1 MSENKELILRDVK
14 LRENALMKNVY
25 LWMIL
30 GLAVTAGIAFFVST
44 SEAALR
50 FIFLNPIVTIAIF
63 IAQLVLVMVLSGR
76 VERLS
81 TGAAVGTFLGYSALT
96 GVTLSSIFLA
106 YTGTSI
112 AIAFMSALSV
122 FIGGAIYGAVTK
134 KDLRSWGGYLTMGL
148 FGLII
153 ASLLNML
160 FRSSGLD
167 LIVSVIGVVLFTG
180 LTAWDSQR
188 VSDIN
193 REYGPSMTSE
203 ELTKLGILGALSL
216 YLDFLNQNFERTFE
230 EEHPGEPP
238 YLPYLYAGML
248 YNVSMKWL
256 EDDCAEDASML
267 ARLVVD
273 AIYPKE

>member
-1 MSENKELILRDVK
+1 MSENKELILKDVK

-112 AIAFMSALSV
+112 AIAFISALSV
-122 FIGGAIYGAVTK
+122 FVGGAVYGAVTK

-167 LIVSVIGVVLFTG
+167 LIVSFVGVVLFTG

-193 REYGPSMTSE
+193 REYGQSMTNE

-216 YLDFLNQNFERTFE
+216 YLDFLNIFL
-230 EEHPGEPP
+230 
-238 YLPYLYAGML
+238 YLVRIVGRSD
-248 YNVSMKWL
+248 N
-256 EDDCAEDASML
+256 
-267 ARLVVD
+267 
-273 AIYPKE
+273 

>member
-216 YLDFLNQNFERTFE
+216 YLDFLNIFL
-230 EEHPGEPP
+230 
-238 YLPYLYAGML
+238 YLVRIIGRSD
-248 YNVSMKWL
+248 N
-256 EDDCAEDASML
+256 
-267 ARLVVD
+267 
-273 AIYPKE
+273 